1 MKQKNKIEVREVEKG
16 MFGLFDENQ
25 RVLLDS
31 GKPLSIYYKA
41 LADAVAARLNQLE
54 GKIIKDGRVQ
64 FLPGTM
70 LVRYA
75 SLSPQE
81 LDESKALLVK
91 HGRWLVALDP
101 VNSLAAGPEQ
111 VDQRLALKPY
121 FNFCEAK
128 EIENPNWS
136 QGPVEVDPRKDRL
149 EAFLIQQDA
158 KCGGSGNIDSW
169 LAYVDTIYEEM
180 KKLDSTRAHVVR
192 EMSAFHSEV
201 VGGGCAVVQSLLLV
215 TGRCTAA
222 EYADGLL
229 AAACLLPCFLSKG
242 EIKQIQKLR
251 GGLIE
256 DVQDALL
263 YIKFFAKGK

>member
-16 MFGLFDENQ
+16 MFGLFDKNQ
-25 RVLLDS
+25 RVLLDD
-31 GKPLSIYYKA
+31 GKPISIYYKT
-41 LADAVAARLNQLE
+41 LADAVADRLNKLE
-54 GKIIKDGRVQ
+54 LKIVNEGRVQ

-81 LDESKALLVK
+81 LDDSKALLLK

-101 VNSLAAGPEQ
+101 VTSLAAGPEQ
-111 VDQRLALKPY
+111 VDQRSALKPY
-121 FNFCEAK
+121 FAFCEAK
-128 EIENPNWS
+128 GIDNPNWA
-136 QGPVEVDPRKDRL
+136 QGPIEVDPTKDRL

-158 KCGGSGNIDSW
+158 KCGGSGNIDHW
-169 LAYVDTIYEEM
+169 LTYVDTIYEEI

-192 EMSAFHSEV
+192 EMSECHSQF
-201 VGGGCAVVQSLLLV
+201 GGGGGAVVQSLLLV

-242 EIKQIQKLR
+242 ELKQIQKLR
-251 GGLIE
+251 LGLIE
-256 DVQDALL
+256 DAQDALL
-263 YIKFFAKGK
+263 FIKFFAKGK